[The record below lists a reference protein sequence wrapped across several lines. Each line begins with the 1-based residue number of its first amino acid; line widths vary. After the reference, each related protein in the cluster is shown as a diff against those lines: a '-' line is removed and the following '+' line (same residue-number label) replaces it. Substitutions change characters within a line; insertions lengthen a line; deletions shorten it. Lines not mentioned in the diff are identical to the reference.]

1 MKICIGTAQF
11 NKNYKIGS
19 RKYFDKK
26 KYKILRN
33 ILVKNSIHYL
43 DTAKNYGSAER
54 IIGNYF
60 NYKKFKIISKLGN
73 LHNITNLQIL
83 RKEIYRQVFDT
94 INKTGKKKIYA
105 FLLHDL
111 NIIKNK
117 NFLNIYKILI
127 EIKNKGYCNKIG
139 ISLYFE
145 EELNEVL
152 NKYSN
157 LKIIQFPFNVF
168 DQRILKKKYILK
180 IKEQKKEIHIRSIF
194 LRGLLVD
201 TNKVKKIKNLKY
213 KEKKIIKKWEENLIK
228 ENLDPIQVI
237 FNFLSNF
244 SFYKLIIVGIEDVD
258 QLINI
263 LEKKKKRIKK
273 IINYKIFS
281 SKNKKLILP
290 INW

>member
-11 NKNYKIGS
+11 NNNYKIGS

-73 LHNITNLQIL
+73 LYNITNIQIL

-94 INKTGKKKIYA
+94 INKTRKKKIYA

-117 NFLNIYKILI
+117 NFINIYKILI

-168 DQRILKKKYILK
+168 DQRILKKKYILR

-194 LRGLLVD
+194 LRGLLLD
-201 TNKVKKIKNLKY
+201 INKVKKIKNLKY
-213 KEKKIIKKWEENLIK
+213 KEKKLIKKWEKNLIK
-228 ENLDPIQVI
+228 ENLDPIQII
-237 FNFLSNF
+237 FNFLKNF
-244 SFYKLIIVGIEDVD
+244 SFYKLIIIGIEDVD
-258 QLINI
+258 QLIDI

-281 SKNKKLILP
+281 SRNKKLILP